1 MTSYFT
7 HIYWGTN
14 HYCQKGKMYALFVW
28 LNMKFV
34 PYEAWF
40 FKRTKLNFAKW
51 E

>member
-1 MTSYFT
+1 MTSYFIY
-7 HIYWGTN
+7 IYWGTN
-14 HYCQKGKMYALFVW
+14 HYCKKGKIYALFVW